1 MERDAKIRIILL
13 IVLTLLISCAPYV
26 NYQSIASP
34 KSPKSPD
41 YNISVYH
48 ELDPLPPHVEKMGHI
63 VIDNSVPSITGCDYD
78 DIINLAKWKVRK
90 VGGDALHI
98 TNIKLPDEVNSC
110 YGIDADIISFD
121 IIEDLFWPSIDLNKE
136 GFKKYYRENILDPIE
151 GIWTVSEN
159 TNWYNILSSIKGNNE
174 IAGKYEIAIIRD
186 ENDYNRY
193 NSFILNSKE
202 IELSRGMMKAY
213 YIKNG
218 FQNSYEEHWF
228 RADHSEIIRNI
239 ILDKSGFFKTETSFS
254 KYPLNYE
261 RETISLKV
269 YPRFYM
275 TSSDLM
281 SNSQFQNMGSGF
293 VISGNGLVIT
303 NYHIIHGKE
312 KIDVYFPS
320 LKKTFSAK
328 IVVKD
333 KNNDIALLAL
343 EKFHIS
349 DYFTED
355 IPFIISNTN
364 DMRLGQEIFTLGYP
378 LGEFLGN
385 SVKLSTGDVSSLYG
399 IKDDPRLIQISNPIQ
414 PGNSGGPL
422 LNEKGEI
429 VGVVLSTLNAQYF
442 YENNSVIPQNINFAI
457 KSDYVSNLIS
467 ILPEYKELT
476 NRKNLL
482 LGKSFEE
489 KIELISPFIVT
500 IK

>member
-1 MERDAKIRIILL
+1 MERGKNLRILL
-13 IVLTLLISCAPYV
+13 ISVLILSVSCTPYL
-26 NYQSIASP
+26 NYQALSEPKKP
-34 KSPKSPD
+34 KSSE

-48 ELDPLPPHVEKMGHI
+48 ELDPLPPHSLKIGKI
-63 VIDNSVPSITGCDYD
+63 TIDNAVPSITDCDYND
-78 DIINLAKWKVRK
+78 VILLAKWKTRK

-98 TNIKLPDEVNSC
+98 TNINLPDEVNSC
-110 YGIDADIISFD
+110 YGIDANIIYFD
-121 IIEDLFWPSIDLNKE
+121 IVEELFWPSIDLNKE
-136 GFKKYYRENILDPIE
+136 EFKKYYHDNVLDPIE

-159 TNWYNILSSIKGNNE
+159 TDWENVITGVRGNNE

-186 ENDYNRY
+186 QNQYDRY
-193 NSFILNSKE
+193 NSYILHSKE
-202 IELSRGMMKAY
+202 IELNRGKMKSY

-228 RADHSEIIRNI
+228 MADHTEKIRNVM
-239 ILDKSGFFKTETSFS
+239 LEKSGYFKTSSSFS
-254 KYPLNYE
+254 KYPVNYE
-261 RETISLKV
+261 RENVSLKV
-269 YPRFYM
+269 YPPFYM
-275 TSSDLM
+275 SGSALM
-281 SNSQFQNMGSGF
+281 SNAQFQTMGSGF

-303 NYHIIHGKE
+303 NYHVIKGKKE
-312 KIDVYFPS
+312 IDVYFPS
-320 LKKTFSAK
+320 LKKSFTAN
-328 IVVKD
+328 IILKD

-343 EKFHIS
+343 EEFHIS

-355 IPFIISNTN
+355 IPFIISSTS
-364 DMRLGQEIFTLGYP
+364 DIRLGQEIFTLGYP
-378 LGEFLGN
+378 LGEVLGS

-399 IKDDPRLIQISNPIQ
+399 IEDDPRLIQISNPIQ

-429 VGVVLSTLNAQYF
+429 VGVVVSTLNAQYF

-467 ILPEYKELT
+467 ILPEYKNLSK
-476 NRKNLL
+476 RKNLL
-482 LGKSFEE
+482 LGKSLEE

>member
-1 MERDAKIRIILL
+1 MERGTKIKIILL
-13 IVLTLLISCAPYV
+13 LVLALFISCAPHV
-26 NYQSIASP
+26 NYQSILDSKAS
-34 KSPKSPD
+34 KSPN

-48 ELDPLPPHVEKMGHI
+48 ELDPLPPNSEKIGQI
-63 VIDNSVPSITGCDYD
+63 IISNSAPSIIDCDYD
-78 DIINLAKWKVRK
+78 DIITLAKWKARQ

-98 TNIKLPDEVNSC
+98 TNIELPNESNSC
-110 YGIDADIISFD
+110 YGIDANVIAFD
-121 IIEDLFWPSIDLNKE
+121 ILEDLFWPSIDLNKE
-136 GFKKYYRENILDPIE
+136 DFKKYYKENILDPIE

-159 TNWYNILSSIKGNNE
+159 THWENILSGVHGNNE
-174 IAGKYEIAIIRD
+174 VAGKYEIAIIRD
-186 ENDYNRY
+186 ESDYNRY
-193 NSFILNSKE
+193 NSYILNSKE
-202 IELSRGMMKAY
+202 IAIGRGKMKAFY
-213 YIKNG
+213 VKNG

-228 RADHSEIIRNI
+228 MADHTENIRSI
-239 ILDKSGFFKTETSFS
+239 ILEKNGFFKTKSSFS
-254 KYPLNYE
+254 KYPINYN

-275 TSSDLM
+275 SGSDVM
-281 SNSQFQNMGSGF
+281 SNAQFQNMGSGF

-303 NYHIIHGKE
+303 NYHIIKGKDQ
-312 KIDVYFPS
+312 IDVYFPS
-320 LKKTFSAK
+320 LKKSFSAK
-328 IVVKD
+328 IVLKD

-343 EKFHIS
+343 EKFNIA

-355 IPFIISNTN
+355 IPFIISSTA

-399 IKDDPRLIQISNPIQ
+399 IQDDPRLIQISNPIQ

-422 LNEKGEI
+422 LNENGEI
-429 VGVVLSTLNAQYF
+429 VGVVVSTLNAQYF
-442 YENNSVIPQNINFAI
+442 YDNNSVIPQNINFAI

-482 LGKSFEE
+482 IGKSFEE